1 MRRVYGSAS
10 SNYIHCLGQLVW
22 PRAELPN
29 GWIRPSRL
37 VPLSPPAT
45 SVVVACRASPFSAP
59 RAYPTTTT
67 HHHHLLSPQRVAP
80 CTPHRPSFRFVVTS
94 LPALPRP
101 SSATLAAPTPV
112 APFPYPPRHLARCL
126 PYVHSYSTL
135 RPFHTPRIPGVGVS
149 STHHHSTSSSAASLP
164 PTTPCSTPR
173 LTSHR
178 TRTLDTLLNPT
189 SPPSGNLPIT
199 YSASKVRRV
208 STRPTRHDCV
218 GRIHRL
224 SVCLVCACVGAR
236 VNWARWRVRVER
248 YYVFRLSS
256 CVV

>member
-1 MRRVYGSAS
+1 MHSTSPV
-10 SNYIHCLGQLVW
+10 
-22 PRAELPN
+22 
-29 GWIRPSRL
+29 
-37 VPLSPPAT
+37 LSLRGHP
-45 SVVVACRASPFSAP
+45 
-59 RAYPTTTT
+59 
-67 HHHHLLSPQRVAP
+67 
-80 CTPHRPSFRFVVTS
+80 

-112 APFPYPPRHLARCL
+112 APVPYPPRHLARCL
-126 PYVHSYSTL
+126 PYVHSYSTV

-178 TRTLDTLLNPT
+178 TRTPGTLLNPT

-218 GRIHRL
+218 GKTHRL
-224 SVCLVCACVGAR
+224 SVFLVCACVGAR

-248 YYVFRLSS
+248 YCVFRLSS
-256 CVV
+256 CVVYAHTMAKPHGLLPRKHTQMRRGRRSDVASFSSSAMLRRPPPPCP